1 MYPSKKGAPG
11 EPAFKVRV
19 DNDPLDRSNDLAIVR
34 VGQTIQLKCTA
45 QGGNPVP
52 TLTFTKNGQSFG
64 PGPAPFQN
72 SLEFVA
78 TAMDNGANL
87 SCSAQNTA
95 VDRRVD
101 SHTVRLNV
109 LCK

>member
-19 DNDPLDRSNDLAIVR
+19 DNDPLDRSNDVAIVR
-34 VGQTIQLKCTA
+34 AGQTIQATCTA

-64 PGPAPFQN
+64 PGPTPFQN
-72 SLEFVA
+72 TLEFVA

-87 SCSAQNTA
+87 SCSAHNTA

-101 SHTVRLNV
+101 SHTVNLNV